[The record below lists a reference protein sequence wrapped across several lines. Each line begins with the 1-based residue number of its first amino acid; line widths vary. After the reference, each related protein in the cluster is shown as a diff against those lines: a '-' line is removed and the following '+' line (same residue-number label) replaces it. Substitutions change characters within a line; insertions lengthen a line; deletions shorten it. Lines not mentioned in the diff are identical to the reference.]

1 MIPIDHHPF
10 GPLLKGVAGMVAS
23 FSGVFIS
30 LMSHV
35 ELILRVTGVAVGVAC
50 GIASLI
56 SILRNMPPRKK

>member
-10 GPLLKGVAGMVAS
+10 APIAKGVAGMIAS

-30 LMSHV
+30 LMSHL
-35 ELILRVTGVAVGVAC
+35 ELVLRVAGVGVGVAC

-56 SILRNMPPRKK
+56 SIIRNMPARKK

>member
-1 MIPIDHHPF
+1 
-10 GPLLKGVAGMVAS
+10 
-23 FSGVFIS
+23 
-30 LMSHV
+30 MSHV

>member
-1 MIPIDHHPF
+1 MIPIEHHPF

>member
-1 MIPIDHHPF
+1 MIPIEHHPF
-10 GPLLKGVAGMVAS
+10 GPLLKGVTGMVAS